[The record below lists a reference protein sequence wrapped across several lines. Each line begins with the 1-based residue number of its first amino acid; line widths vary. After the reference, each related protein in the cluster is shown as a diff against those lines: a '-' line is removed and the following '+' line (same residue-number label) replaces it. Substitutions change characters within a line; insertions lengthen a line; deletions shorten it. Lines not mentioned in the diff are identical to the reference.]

1 MNRKGGNMRTRW
13 RRKMRA
19 RTWTLSLMRQMK
31 HVRKMRVQKMKMEK
45 GKDWLRGNGLRN
57 IIKAAL

>member
-1 MNRKGGNMRTRW
+1 
-13 RRKMRA
+13 
-19 RTWTLSLMRQMK
+19 MRQMK